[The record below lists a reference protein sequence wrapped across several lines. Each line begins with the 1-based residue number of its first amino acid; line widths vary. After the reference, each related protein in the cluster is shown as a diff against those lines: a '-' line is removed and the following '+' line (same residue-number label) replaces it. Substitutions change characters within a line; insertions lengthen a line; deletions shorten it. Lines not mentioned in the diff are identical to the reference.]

1 MRFDTQKASQFR
13 RLHASEAVQL
23 VSHWLRSLF
32 AAGTEA
38 GDALRCLIMQLSAR
52 RASFHTVCR
61 RAEEFP
67 SLSLLRKW
75 WLQWRHSHSLAEWE
89 ALLDAALRAPWERVL
104 RGERVWIILDWHSV
118 PYGGR
123 VTRPLAP
130 IVRRGPA
137 QSGTTHFFVYASAAV
152 LWHGIRIQVAFTSVG
167 AEESQEAVTTRLVER
182 VRRLGCV
189 ALGWIMDKGFYS
201 AGVVALLREQHQPYL
216 IAAPRRGEKQ
226 GIAALLAQLE
236 AKHGFQEAPP
246 PPLQRDYVIT
256 PRDNSLA
263 PQPTTVIMG
272 WEPVAAPT
280 AKRRQRTMRRSNTKP
295 GQRGRAFA
303 WVSGGRNWTT
313 KKAQRAYAPRTGF
326 ESGYRLSKG
335 CRGRTSSRDP
345 GWRLFLFGMSLLLQN
360 AWIWLV
366 IGGKRTLHRCWEVLR
381 DFLPF
386 IDFCAWLVHCLEAET
401 GHRLIVDLPGV

>member
-38 GDALRCLIMQLSAR
+38 GDALRCLIMQLSAQ
-52 RASFHTVCR
+52 RASFHTACR
-61 RAEEFP
+61 RAVEFP
-67 SLSLLRKW
+67 SHSLLRKW
-75 WLQWRHSHSLAEWE
+75 WLQWRHSRSLAEWE

-118 PYGGR
+118 PYWGR
-123 VTRPLAP
+123 VTRALEP
-130 IVRRGPA
+130 I
-137 QSGTTHFFVYASAAV
+137 
-152 LWHGIRIQVAFTSVG
+152 
-167 AEESQEAVTTRLVER
+167 TTRLVER
-182 VRRLGCV
+182 VQRLGCV

-256 PRDNSLA
+256 PRDKSLA
-263 PQPTTVIMG
+263 PQPTTVIIG
-272 WEPVAAPT
+272 WEPVAAPA
-280 AKRRQRTMRRSNTKP
+280 AKRRQRPLRRSQTKP
-295 GQRGRAFA
+295 GQRWRAFA

-313 KKAQRAYAPRTGF
+313 RKAQRAYAPRTGF

-335 CRGRTSSRDP
+335 CRGRTSSRDA

-386 IDFCAWLVHCLEAET
+386 TDFCAWLVHCLEAET